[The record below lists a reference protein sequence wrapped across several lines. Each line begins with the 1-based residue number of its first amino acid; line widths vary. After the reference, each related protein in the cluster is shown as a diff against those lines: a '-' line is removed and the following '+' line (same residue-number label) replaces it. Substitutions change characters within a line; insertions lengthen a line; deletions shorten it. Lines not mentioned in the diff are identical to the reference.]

1 MNVMLTRC
9 QRGMV
14 IVTNKRFLENGGKDT
29 VMGEMTRYWMRRWG
43 QLVWTDPYM
52 IMNRF
57 AELPGSAT

>member
-14 IVTNKRFLENGGKDT
+14 IVTSKRFLENGGKNT
-29 VMGEMTRYWMRRWG
+29 VMGKMMHYWKRRRG
-43 QLVWTDPYM
+43 ETVWTDPYM

-57 AELPGSAT
+57 AELPGSAA